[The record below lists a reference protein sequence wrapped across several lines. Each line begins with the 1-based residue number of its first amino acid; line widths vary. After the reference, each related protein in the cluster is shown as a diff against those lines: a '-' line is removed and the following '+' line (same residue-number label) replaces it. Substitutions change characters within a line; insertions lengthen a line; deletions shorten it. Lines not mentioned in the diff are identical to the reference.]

1 MRIGYDDADS
11 LLTYPYVNNL
21 SVYGQPIRIR
31 AAQAGRIGQGEGAH
45 GTYPHTRSTST
56 IGSL

>member
-31 AAQAGRIGQGEGAH
+31 AAQA
-45 GTYPHTRSTST
+45 
-56 IGSL
+56 

>member
-31 AAQAGRIGQGEGAH
+31 AAQAGRIGQGEGAR
-45 GTYPHTRSTST
+45 GTYPHTRSTSA
-56 IGSL
+56 ISSL